1 MGDLTR
7 GSRSRVF
14 LVVGGSRRDV
24 VQIVTEMRSVLE
36 PESRAL
42 DCADAAASY
51 VQSLFAGSSAT
62 VNLMDYEL
70 RLYHTITN
78 VGELSVG
85 EQHHPQG
92 EYYSFDAFPATT
104 QQLMRGAAYCA
115 SLLDLD
121 CPPEH
126 RAILES
132 HGKDSCMGAPI
143 RSNGRPLGEIW
154 VTRMGGS
161 PFTDNDVDLAVACG
175 ATLARHL
182 VRLPPIFAG

>member
-1 MGDLTR
+1 
-7 GSRSRVF
+7 
-14 LVVGGSRRDV
+14 VGGSRGDV
-24 VQIVTEMRSVLE
+24 VRIVTDMR
-36 PESRAL
+36 RAL
-42 DCADAAASY
+42 EQETQALGCADAAARY

-85 EQHHPQG
+85 EQHHPEG

-104 QQLMRGAAYCA
+104 QQLMRGAAYRA
-115 SLLDLD
+115 SLFDPD
-121 CPPEH
+121 CPPEN

-154 VTRMGGS
+154 ITRVGGS
-161 PFTDNDVDLAVACG
+161 PFAENDVDLAVACG

-182 VRLPPIFAG
+182 VRLPPISAG